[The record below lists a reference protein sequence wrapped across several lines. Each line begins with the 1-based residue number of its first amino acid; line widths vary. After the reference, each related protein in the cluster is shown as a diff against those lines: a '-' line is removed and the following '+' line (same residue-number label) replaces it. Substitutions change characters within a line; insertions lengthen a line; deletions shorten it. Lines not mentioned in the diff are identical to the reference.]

1 MGGGVTSSPIFRAVF
16 DPAGITSSLFGSSQK
31 EQPAA
36 ATYTPEDA
44 PTETEKEA
52 ESTNVRD
59 NEQRKIRARKLMGGT
74 VLTSPLG
81 TTGGVSSS
89 GASLLGISGS

>member
-1 MGGGVTSSPIFRAVF
+1 MGGGGGFLS
-16 DPAGITSSLFGSSQK
+16 GLFGGGQS
-31 EQPAA
+31 
-36 ATYTPEDA
+36 TPEPKVYEPEAA
-44 PTETEKEA
+44 PTEVEREA
-52 ESTNVRD
+52 EATNVRD
-59 NEQRKIRARKLMGGT
+59 NEQRKIKARKLMGGT